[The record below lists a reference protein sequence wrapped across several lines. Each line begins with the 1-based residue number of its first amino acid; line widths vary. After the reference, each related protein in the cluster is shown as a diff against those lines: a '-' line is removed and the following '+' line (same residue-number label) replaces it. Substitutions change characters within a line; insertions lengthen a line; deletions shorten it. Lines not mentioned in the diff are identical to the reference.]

1 MSTSMPQV
9 VDLRERALKRLK
21 KKHDFHIHLVIY
33 LMVNGL
39 LVAVWAMT
47 SPPFF
52 WPIFPLVGWGIG
64 VVANA
69 WDAYGSDEPTERQV
83 NREMVRLTNRH

>member
-1 MSTSMPQV
+1 
-9 VDLRERALKRLK
+9 
-21 KKHDFHIHLVIY
+21 
-33 LMVNGL
+33 
-39 LVAVWAMT
+39 MT